1 MHRLLATILML
12 ITLSSSATGQVLIRG
27 ILADSST
34 FNPLEGVTV
43 RVKHQRT
50 VTVSDQQVNFN
61 LTPKQQDTLIF
72 SRVGYKT
79 LEFPLFQYEP
89 SLILMTEDVTYLEAV
104 TVQDSAAYNPY
115 AGMFDEQNSK
125 LTSLRKSIPFYYV
138 KARKDKIMRQRL
150 KNENL
155 RVKTYVDV
163 VINSPATK
171 AYLMKRHELT
181 EDEYYDLLAKFNE
194 QNYALM
200 YYLTGVELISLL
212 NNFYARHAR

>member
-12 ITLSSSATGQVLIRG
+12 ITLSSAATGQILIRG

-50 VTVSDQQVNFN
+50 GTVSDQQGNFN
-61 LTPKQQDTLIF
+61 LTATQQDTLIF

-104 TVQDSAAYNPY
+104 TVVDSAEYNPY

-163 VINSPATK
+163 VINSSATK
-171 AYLMKRHELT
+171 ADLMKRHELT

-194 QNYALM
+194 QNYAVM

>member
-1 MHRLLATILML
+1 ML
-12 ITLSSSATGQVLIRG
+12 ITLSSAATGQVLIRG

-50 VTVSDQQVNFN
+50 GTVSDQQGNFS
-61 LTPKQQDTLIF
+61 LTATQQDTLIF

-79 LEFPLFQYEP
+79 LEFSLFQYEP
-89 SLILMTEDVTYLEAV
+89 SLILMTEDVTYLDAV
-104 TVQDSAAYNPY
+104 TVEDSAEYNPY

-171 AYLMKRHELT
+171 ADLMKRHELT

-194 QNYALM
+194 QNYAVM